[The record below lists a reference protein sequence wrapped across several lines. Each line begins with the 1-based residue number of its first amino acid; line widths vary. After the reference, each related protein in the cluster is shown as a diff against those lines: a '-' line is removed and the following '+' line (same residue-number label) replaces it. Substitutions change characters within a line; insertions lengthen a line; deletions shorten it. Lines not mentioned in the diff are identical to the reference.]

1 MIVKSI
7 KEWTNVGSIDKVPST
22 KRVDGEDVYK
32 YNQPKDRDEQ
42 EQMWR
47 NIIKY
52 NNSTRNN
59 NI

>member
-7 KEWTNVGSIDKVPST
+7 KEWTNVGIVDKVSEP
-22 KRVDGEDVYK
+22 KKVDGEDVYK
-32 YNQPKDRDEQ
+32 YDQPKDRDEQ

-52 NNSTRNN
+52 AGSNKNN